1 MDFTQQV
8 SKEIVTT
15 VIAASHRK
23 PGILSSLMMRGLE
36 QIKFAY
42 LILNITRNFSFR
54 LNYPLDMRSQWGINF
69 CYKAITCDL
78 AFFFSGKSDG
88 QMKKGTAAFS
98 SRLPKKK
105 RRRNAWS

>member
-8 SKEIVTT
+8 SREIVTT
-15 VIAASHRK
+15 VIAAEHRK

-36 QIKFAY
+36 QIIFAY
-42 LILNITRNFSFR
+42 LILNITRNFFFC
-54 LNYPLDMRSQWGINF
+54 LNYPFVRSN
-69 CYKAITCDL
+69 KAITSDL
-78 AFFFSGKSDG
+78 AFFFFGKSDG

-105 RRRNAWS
+105 RRRNA